1 MSTDNEQIKGLDELF
16 EEAIADEEAV
26 AGEVV
31 EVDGGNEDQA
41 RHDDQPPAQA
51 ERVEGNEHTDTKTDT
66 GSDPDYKQLYEQEL
80 QRTKSWDGR
89 LSAKDR
95 ELATLRQELEAIKAK
110 SAETKET
117 EDPTTDEAIDAF
129 LKEFPELAAPIQK
142 MIEKATKTR
151 SKELATDIEGRIES
165 KIKPIAQTVQE
176 TTVEKHINAI
186 RTAHTDFD
194 EIVQSGSLQTWINEQ
209 PGYMQPAL
217 QAVYDQ
223 GTTKDVIDLIAQYKT
238 ATGRVARTESD
249 GVTDKNTHK
258 RPAAAVKSR
267 HSTPMSRKQTIAE
280 DDFEG
285 ALAAAFAKD

>member
-1 MSTDNEQIKGLDELF
+1 MSTDNDQIKGLDELF
-16 EEAIADEEAV
+16 EEAIADE
-26 AGEVV
+26 VV
-31 EVDGGNEDQA
+31 EVDGEGEDQA
-41 RHDDQPPAQA
+41 RHNDEPPAQA
-51 ERVEGNEHTDTKTDT
+51 DRAEGTKPTDSNTNTTNDT
-66 GSDPDYKQLYEQEL
+66 DYKQLYEQEL

-151 SKELATDIEGRIES
+151 SKELVTDIEGRIES

-176 TTVEKHINAI
+176 TTVEKHISAI
-186 RTAHTDFD
+186 RSVHADFD
-194 EIVQSGSLQTWINEQ
+194 EIVQSGNLQTWINEQ
-209 PGYMQPAL
+209 PGYMQSAL

-223 GTTKDVIDLIAQYKT
+223 GTTKDVIDLIAQYKS
-238 ATGRVARTESD
+238 ATGKVTRTESD
-249 GVTDKNTHK
+249 DVADKTTHK

>member
-1 MSTDNEQIKGLDELF
+1 MSTDNDQIKGLDELF
-16 EEAIADEEAV
+16 EEAIADE
-26 AGEVV
+26 VV
-31 EVDGGNEDQA
+31 EVDGEDEDQA
-41 RHDDQPPAQA
+41 RHNDQPPAQA
-51 ERVEGNEHTDTKTDT
+51 DRVVGDEHTDTKTDT
-66 GSDPDYKQLYEQEL
+66 SNDTDYKQLYEQEL

-95 ELATLRQELEAIKAK
+95 ELAALRQELEAIKAK
-110 SAETKET
+110 SAETKDP
-117 EDPTTDEAIDAF
+117 EDPTADEAIDAF

-151 SKELATDIEGRIES
+151 SKELVTDIEGRIES

-194 EIVQSGSLQTWINEQ
+194 EIVQSGNLQTWINEQ

-238 ATGRVARTESD
+238 ATGKVVRTESD
-249 GVTDKNTHK
+249 EVTDKNTHK